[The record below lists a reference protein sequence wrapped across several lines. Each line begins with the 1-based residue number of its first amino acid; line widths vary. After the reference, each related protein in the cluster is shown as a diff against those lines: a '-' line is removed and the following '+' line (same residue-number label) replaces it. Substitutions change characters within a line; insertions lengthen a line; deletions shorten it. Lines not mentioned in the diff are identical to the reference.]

1 MVLGVTCLSSKLTR
15 DMARQYLP
23 RVVCE
28 SGRVEVLGKVERID
42 NGWELK
48 QYGIVPET
56 ETYRSLFAPFRND
69 WLEDKRHWC
78 WHRIWEI
85 PTAVV
90 VYPSVVALAI
100 GIVTAPL
107 WGPLLLLL

>member
-1 MVLGVTCLSSKLTR
+1 
-15 DMARQYLP
+15 LP
-23 RVVCE
+23 SVVCE
-28 SGRVEVLGKVERID
+28 SGRVEVLGKVQRMD
-42 NGWELK
+42 NGWEVEH
-48 QYGIVPET
+48 YGIVPET
-56 ETYRSLFAPFRND
+56 GTCRSLFAPFRND
-69 WLEDKRHWC
+69 WLENKRHSC

-85 PTAVV
+85 PTAMV